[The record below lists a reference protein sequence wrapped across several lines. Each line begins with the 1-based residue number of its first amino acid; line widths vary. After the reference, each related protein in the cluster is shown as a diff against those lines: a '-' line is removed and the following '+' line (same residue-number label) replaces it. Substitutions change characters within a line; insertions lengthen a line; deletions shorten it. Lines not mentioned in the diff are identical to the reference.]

1 MARPRKTAAQAAPSP
16 PPLMPDRSVNVSNKR
31 LRGRDLTKIFNK
43 NSNKVKNPRV
53 KLDAI
58 IKKADLKAMGWKDR
72 EITLLRRYTVMQN
85 EYNNIK
91 RAYDD
96 TIGDLKEKNAT
107 VIEKISQLAG
117 NSVLL
122 NESLLINVIQRK
134 SPSSGLKAD
143 ALAERL
149 QDKFGD
155 VLAQYNINLE
165 AIMEEMKQEAAAN
178 QKYITAMEI
187 GRQDYTQH
195 FQSFR
200 RNRRNS
206 LKEFDLSNWF
216 KTALNSFL
224 NFFSGI
230 AKYLNS
236 LFSLKSEAEN
246 ILVQLMSMEENVKG
260 NIMPYARL
268 YENSPTFTKKL
279 RRTNKI
285 RKF

>member
-1 MARPRKTAAQAAPSP
+1 MARPRKTAAQAAPPP

-96 TIGDLKEKNAT
+96 TLGDLKEKNAT

-206 LKEFDLSNWF
+206 LREFDLSSWF

-246 ILVQLMSMEENVKG
+246 ILVQLVSMEESVKG